1 MESLQE
7 RFNAANRQRE
17 MDGIPLFTTV
27 VKTFNSNEGIA
38 DLEERGVDLFVS
50 LYSHSA

>member
-17 MDGIPLFTTV
+17 IDGIPLFTTE
-27 VKTFNSNEGIA
+27 VKTFNSIEGIA
-38 DLEERGVDLFVS
+38 DLEGEGVDLFVS
-50 LYSHSA
+50 LCSHSA